1 MTMKKNNYLEEF
13 IINDV
18 LSMSEQDL
26 DQLLE
31 DSGVDPDH
39 AAESLKKAISGVSL
53 RYRKAQFSEVKEALA
68 ASKIDEDKS
77 QKNILDDVKKSGKS
91 AKDYLIDLIVSGR
104 APQGLTLAFRE
115 GQDITEAEAIGI
127 IDDLKRIGY
136 VKDDDSETSS

>member
-1 MTMKKNNYLEEF
+1 MKKNNYLENY
-13 IINDV
+13 IIDDV
-18 LSMSEQDL
+18 LSMSEQEL

-53 RYRKAQFSEVKEALA
+53 RYRKAQFSKVKEALA
-68 ASKIDEDKS
+68 ASKIDEDNS

-127 IDDLKRIGY
+127 IDDLKSLGY
-136 VKDDDSETSS
+136 VKDNDSETSS

>member
-13 IINDV
+13 IIKDV

-26 DQLLE
+26 DQMLE

-39 AAESLKKAISGVSL
+39 AAESLKKAISGASL
-53 RYRKAQFSEVKEALA
+53 RYRKARFSEVKEALSE
-68 ASKIDEDKS
+68 SKIDEDKS

-104 APQGLTLAFRE
+104 APQSLTLAFRE

-127 IDDLKRIGY
+127 IDDLKSLGY
-136 VKDDDSETSS
+136 FKDDDGEKSS